1 MSQNKNLPLKMG
13 LLYGT
18 LLGTVVVSIGI
29 IRYKTGMILRDDQT
43 LSYVYWGIFTMV
55 VLYAVFQFKKRD
67 PSSFSYTRTIKI
79 GLLAGLISGLMYTV
93 YIVVLNSYLDPELA
107 AKIIAFKNLNHSG
120 MATQD
125 VSDSTKIMEMNEA
138 LRGFVYTL
146 VCMTFGIIHSL
157 IGTLAAKKLN
167 YKSQ

>member
-1 MSQNKNLPLKMG
+1 
-13 LLYGT
+13 
-18 LLGTVVVSIGI
+18 VVVSIGI

-55 VLYAVFQFKKRD
+55 VFYGVFQFKKRD
-67 PSSFSYTRTIKI
+67 PSSFSYSRTMKI

-107 AKIIAFKNLNHSG
+107 AKIITFKNLNHSG

-125 VSDSTKIMEMNEA
+125 LSDSTKIMEMNET
-138 LRGFVYTL
+138 LRGLVYTL

-157 IGTLAAKKLN
+157 LGTLAAKKLN
-167 YKSQ
+167 YKPQ